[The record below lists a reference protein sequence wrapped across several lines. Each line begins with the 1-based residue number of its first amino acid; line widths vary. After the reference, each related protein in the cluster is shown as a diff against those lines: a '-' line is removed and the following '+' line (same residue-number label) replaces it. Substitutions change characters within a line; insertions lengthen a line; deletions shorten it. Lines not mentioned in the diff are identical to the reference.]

1 LTLSESDADEEFFTN
16 KRSKHSKKH
25 RRHLKDVAE
34 GLVPPTQA
42 HQRFSTRQRVSIA
55 NYTETTDN
63 EFEEEDSVTPNYW
76 ANAPEDD
83 SPFIGQVLAHE
94 ILDNRSYADDEL
106 DKQHFRYWIRWEGQS
121 HYHATWESYQ
131 DLKNNRGN
139 RKIDNY
145 FKKIIIPFIDQ
156 EQGDATAEDKELLKM
171 QYQLKVDEYLEHQ
184 KVERVIGMRE
194 GNDGTQYLVK
204 WLNLTYDGA
213 TWESES
219 LVSELSQEEIDGF
232 LNRSQHIPSSD
243 KKLAWTSNH
252 KQPDSYVRTQPSY
265 IKNGK
270 LRDFQLWGL
279 NYMALN
285 WCRRKNV
292 ILADEMGLGKT
303 VQTVSFISW
312 MVNAMKQAGPF
323 LCIVPLSTLPA
334 WMETFKYWAP
344 DLNVISYIGNS
355 TSRQIIGEHELL
367 VDGDPRRTKFHVVVS
382 TYEIVMV
389 EKTFLQSIKWKFLA
403 VDEAHR
409 LKNRDAQLYE
419 ILTSFNIPCKLLIT
433 GTPMQNTVG
442 ELSALLD
449 FLNPGV
455 VDAPQNLDNLS
466 IDKMNEE
473 ERNAAAK
480 QLAEFKDAIR
490 PFILRRIKEEV
501 EKDLPPK
508 TEKIIR
514 VALSKKQQELY
525 QNILTRNYSALTAGS
540 GGHKQSLLNM
550 IMELKKVSN
559 HPFLFSGV
567 ERTILGDNPGREER
581 LRGIVTSSSKMMLL
595 DKLLVKLKTDGH
607 RVLIFTQFVMVLD
620 ILTEYLNL
628 KSYKHQRLDG
638 AVPSAARR
646 RAIDH
651 FNAPGSEDFVFILST
666 RAGGLGI
673 NLATADSV
681 ILFDA
686 DWNPHQDVQAMAR
699 AHRIGQ
705 TRPVQVLRFVS
716 EHTVE
721 EEIIERQRN
730 KLMLE
735 SILIRKEIGGK
746 DVETAF
752 HKHAHV
758 TDAPQTA
765 EDISEIL
772 KRRSVKIFESND
784 NQQRLEQLDIDAI
797 LEKAED
803 HVTKDV
809 SGIKSSDGG
818 FDFMQAMITN
828 VKFDGTWDQIIPQEK
843 LEAIAEEER
852 KREEAE
858 FLEQMQE
865 ENQPRKRKQP
875 ASGLDKDQREAK
887 RRAKKTSAAIVAA
900 QDDDS
905 DDDRKSNS
913 GDESDHN
920 RDPKRPLSSKDWRN
934 LIRACEKYGAFND
947 YDAQQKIIKE
957 ARLAGRDLE
966 VLQHAY
972 NEVVHTC
979 NKKIIEAKVQAV
991 EDERLGKKA
1000 LTKKEKKA
1008 ILAELHG
1015 VKRINCET
1023 FLERASDMHMIR
1035 ELVSN
1040 ASDIKAFRIKDAN
1053 KPATYSCEWGTRED
1067 GMLIVGMARHGF
1079 GGWSAIKADPELG
1092 MEDKFFL
1099 EENRAENK
1107 KQRAEEKN
1115 TKSPGAVHLVRR
1127 ANYLLSVLRDKV
1139 SNGTDPEARKTV
1151 ENHHR
1156 SKKHP
1161 RDRVRAKDKLPSASP
1176 AVNGGGMPRPIKSEY
1191 PKPESNGVAPSMER
1205 TSSRESNAPN
1215 GLRRRAPEDIDRDSK
1230 RRRLSD
1236 ERERPRNL
1244 GSDDRER
1251 RDRQPDRR
1259 RDSRDR
1265 SRSPYRR
1272 EEYRD
1277 RRDDRYSNDRQTQ
1290 RQPYLDERR
1299 QRVHNQDSRQQRD
1312 ERREYS
1318 NRDEYHRSDRRRDS
1332 FERPDSRGSNGR
1344 TNDHRRDQNG
1354 HRRPDQRSS
1363 YGDDQRSR
1371 VYSARDDND
1380 RRPESRREDA
1390 DRRPE
1395 SRREEPERKTPA
1407 SRFWHGHPAFA
1418 GVKAAQSN
1426 FANKNMTHDA
1436 KLDVFEDAL
1445 IEMHEVIESEAA
1457 SDSPLTVDDLW

>member
-1 LTLSESDADEEFFTN
+1 
-16 KRSKHSKKH
+16 
-25 RRHLKDVAE
+25 
-34 GLVPPTQA
+34 
-42 HQRFSTRQRVSIA
+42 
-55 NYTETTDN
+55 
-63 EFEEEDSVTPNYW
+63 
-76 ANAPEDD
+76 
-83 SPFIGQVLAHE
+83 
-94 ILDNRSYADDEL
+94 
-106 DKQHFRYWIRWEGQS
+106 
-121 HYHATWESYQ
+121 
-131 DLKNNRGN
+131 
-139 RKIDNY
+139 
-145 FKKIIIPFIDQ
+145 
-156 EQGDATAEDKELLKM
+156 
-171 QYQLKVDEYLEHQ
+171 
-184 KVERVIGMRE
+184 
-194 GNDGTQYLVK
+194 
-204 WLNLTYDGA
+204 
-213 TWESES
+213 
-219 LVSELSQEEIDGF
+219 

-243 KKLAWTSNH
+243 KKLGWNSHPARPNNVIQS
-252 KQPDSYVRTQPSY
+252 QPSY

-270 LRDFQLWGL
+270 LRDFQLLGL
-279 NYMALN
+279 NFMAMN
-285 WCRRKNV
+285 WCMRKNV

-303 VQTVSFISW
+303 VQTVSFMSW
-312 MVNAMKQAGPF
+312 MVHEMKQAGPF

-334 WMETFKYWAP
+334 WMETFKYWTP
-344 DLNVISYIGNS
+344 DLNVISYIGNLG
-355 TSRQIIGEHELL
+355 SRQMISEHELL

-419 ILTSFNIPCKLLIT
+419 ILTSFNVPCKLLIT
-433 GTPMQNTVG
+433 GTPMQNTVS

-449 FLNPGV
+449 FLNPGLV
-455 VDAPQNLDNLS
+455 EAPENIDSMNM
-466 IDKMNEE
+466 DKMTEE
-473 ERNAAAK
+473 ERNQAAM
-480 QLAEFKDAIR
+480 QLVEFKDAIR
-490 PFILRRIKEEV
+490 PFILRRTKEQV

-525 QNILTRNYSALTAGS
+525 QYILTRNYSALTAGS

-567 ERTILGDNPGREER
+567 ERTILGDNPGREDR

-620 ILTEYLNL
+620 ILSEYLNL

-651 FNAPGSEDFVFILST
+651 FNAPGSEDFAFILST

-705 TRPVQVLRFVS
+705 TKPVSVLRFVS

-735 SILIRKEIGGK
+735 SILIRKEIGSK
-746 DVETAF
+746 DIETTL
-752 HKHAHV
+752 HKHVHV
-758 TDAPQTA
+758 TDAPQSA

-772 KRRSVKIFESND
+772 KRRSVKIFEDND

-797 LEKAED
+797 LAKAEE
-803 HVTKDV
+803 HVTKDM

-828 VKFDGTWDQIIPQEK
+828 VKFDGGWDQIIPQEK
-843 LEAIAEEER
+843 LEAIQEEER

-875 ASGLDKDQREAK
+875 PTGAEKNQREAK
-887 RRAKKTSAAIVAA
+887 RRAKKSSAAIVAA

-920 RDPKRPLSSKDWRN
+920 KDPKRPLSSKDWRN

-966 VLQHAY
+966 VLQQAY

-979 NKKIIEAKVQAV
+979 NKKIVEARVQAV

-1040 ASDIKAFRIKDAN
+1040 AADIRAFRIKDAN

-1079 GGWSAIKADPELG
+1079 GGWAAIKADSELG
-1092 MEDKFFL
+1092 MGDKFFL

-1127 ANYLLSVLRDKV
+1127 ANYLLSVLRDKL

-1161 RDRVRAKDKLPSASP
+1161 RDRVRAKDKQSSASP
-1176 AVNGGGMPRPIKSEY
+1176 AVNGGASRSSIKAEF

-1205 TSSRESNAPN
+1205 TVSRDSNAPN
-1215 GLRRRAPEDIDRDSK
+1215 GLRRKAPEDVDREAK
-1230 RRRLSD
+1230 RRRFSD
-1236 ERERPRNL
+1236 ERERPHISTEDR
-1244 GSDDRER
+1244 DRRER
-1251 RDRQPDRR
+1251 APERR

-1265 SRSPYRR
+1265 SRSPHRR

-1277 RRDDRYSNDRQTQ
+1277 RRDDRRYNEHQGSKPSPRN
-1290 RQPYLDERR
+1290 PYLDERR
-1299 QRVHNQDSRQQRD
+1299 QRAHNQDSRPFRD
-1312 ERREYS
+1312 ERREH
-1318 NRDEYHRSDRRRDS
+1318 NREEYHRSDHRRRDS
-1332 FERPDSRGSNGR
+1332 FERPESRDSNGR
-1344 TNDHRRDQNG
+1344 FDDTRRDPNGHHRSDHRSS
-1354 HRRPDQRSS
+1354 HR
-1363 YGDDQRSR
+1363 DDQRHR
-1371 VYSARDDND
+1371 DHHSARDDHE
-1380 RRPESRREDA
+1380 RRPESRREDR
-1390 DRRPE
+1390 D
-1395 SRREEPERKTPA
+1395 RKTVSPLA
-1407 SRFWHGHPAFA
+1407 RFWHSHPAYDRLKEA
-1418 GVKAAQSN
+1418 RAN
-1426 FANKNMTHDA
+1426 FANKDVNRDT
-1436 KLDVFEDAL
+1436 KLDAFEDAL
-1445 IEMHEVIESEAA
+1445 IDVHDAIELEA
-1457 SDSPLTVDDLW
+1457 SRNNTLSKDDLW